1 MEFAL
6 ARMWWALALRGVL
19 AILFGVMAFFWP
31 QLLWLVVVALFAIYA
46 FLDGV
51 IAIAAAALW
60 FTPQGRDLLAKFG
73 IATADHYSD
82 CSQIA

>member
-1 MEFAL
+1 MRTLIIA
-6 ARMWWALALRGVL
+6 V
-19 AILFGVMAFFWP
+19 I
-31 QLLWLVVVALFAIYA
+31 
-46 FLDGV
+46 V